1 MFLIYKPSI
10 QNIAINPIKNYE
22 IKFCC
27 WYTTAHYHHFQIHVI
42 TETMSRAQ
50 KVKQFVYGLGA
61 MGGGLAILMT
71 CADKYYQGDPTKN
84 PKRALFNKIRSQL
97 RTYYTIYRG

>member
-1 MFLIYKPSI
+1 
-10 QNIAINPIKNYE
+10 
-22 IKFCC
+22 
-27 WYTTAHYHHFQIHVI
+27 
-42 TETMSRAQ
+42 MSRAQ

-97 RTYYTIYRG
+97 RTYYTISRG